1 MEEKQIQKQEKIKQ
15 KISELYTQ
23 ITEENAIKGSKD
35 DVSSITYFD
44 DLVLLQPT
52 DKNMGIAEQKVYVV
66 KIFDENN
73 KESYKIYNDSTL
85 IATVTENGRIIFSEE
100 YKDQISKIDQ
110 RFALAIEKAD
120 PDMKFKLPEE
130 FSKEDLELTK
140 GEMEETRQKSLEGE
154 EENKEKI
161 EDKEEPLNNQSS
173 EEETLEKIA
182 KKSGI
187 KESDIKSCSSIKPQE
202 RVTDAESFEDIAG
215 VKGKYTKV
223 FVVSSS
229 RDTKGNS
236 RFAFW
241 GITTDGNVEQIEG
254 LEERQGVNTGK
265 EIYSINRDGSAVKE
279 QQTAA
284 LFTMPN
290 GKEGFSVSI
299 GQYGIVETTYIRK
312 SPGENKFIGSSI
324 KSTTQRP
331 TTREVKEFMNDTRTT
346 DYELKDTI
354 NKAEEQIKEHGS
366 NETEL
371 KNIDNNKNNDK
382 AIDIDEEV
390 TLHNKEITT
399 LRKQAELYGMTVE
412 EYTQEF
418 EKADGDCSADKI
430 EEIATEQ
437 EEKQSE
443 QKEEETKREDRGER
457 PTPEEEAL
465 ERLLNH

>member
-73 KESYKIYNDSTL
+73 KELYKIYNDSTL

-100 YKDQISKIDQ
+100 YKDQISKIDP

-140 GEMEETRQKSLEGE
+140 GEMEETRQKSLKGE

-223 FVVSSS
+223 FVVSSTEIP
-229 RDTKGNS
+229 RE
-236 RFAFW
+236 
-241 GITTDGNVEQIEG
+241 ILG
-254 LEERQGVNTGK
+254 LH
-265 EIYSINRDGSAVKE
+265 
-279 QQTAA
+279 
-284 LFTMPN
+284 F
-290 GKEGFSVSI
+290 
-299 GQYGIVETTYIRK
+299 
-312 SPGENKFIGSSI
+312 GE
-324 KSTTQRP
+324 
-331 TTREVKEFMNDTRTT
+331 
-346 DYELKDTI
+346 
-354 NKAEEQIKEHGS
+354 
-366 NETEL
+366 
-371 KNIDNNKNNDK
+371 
-382 AIDIDEEV
+382 
-390 TLHNKEITT
+390 
-399 LRKQAELYGMTVE
+399 
-412 EYTQEF
+412 
-418 EKADGDCSADKI
+418 
-430 EEIATEQ
+430 
-437 EEKQSE
+437 
-443 QKEEETKREDRGER
+443 
-457 PTPEEEAL
+457 
-465 ERLLNH
+465 